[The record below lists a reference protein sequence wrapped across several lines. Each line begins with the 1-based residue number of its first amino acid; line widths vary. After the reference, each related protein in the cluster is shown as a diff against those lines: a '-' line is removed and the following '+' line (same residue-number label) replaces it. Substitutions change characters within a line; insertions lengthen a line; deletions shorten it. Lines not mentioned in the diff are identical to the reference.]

1 MGYLIRG
8 LLVGFAIAVPVGPI
22 GVLCIRRTLARGRLA
37 GLATGLGAASADAVY
52 GVIAAYGL
60 TLLTDWLVH
69 QQTWLQLVGGIFLC
83 YLGLRTL
90 SRLPTAVPVG
100 VDRSRAMSDFA
111 STFILT
117 LSNPL
122 TIFSFLA
129 VFAGL
134 GLSAKSGGY
143 GSAFSLVLGVFLG
156 SSAWWLFLSSAV
168 ALLRDRLGDASL
180 RWAQRVAGVM
190 LLGFGLAALV
200 GWALA
205 WR

>member
-1 MGYLIRG
+1 MEYLIRG
-8 LLVGFAIAVPVGPI
+8 LLAGFAIAAPVGPI

-37 GLATGLGAASADAVY
+37 GLATGLGAASADALY

-60 TLLTDWLVH
+60 TLLTEWLVC
-69 QQTWLQLVGGIFLC
+69 QQGWLQLVGGIFLC

-111 STFILT
+111 SAFMLT
-117 LSNPL
+117 LTNPL
-122 TIFSFLA
+122 TIFSFMA

-134 GLSAKSGGY
+134 GLSSKNDGPGA
-143 GSAFSLVLGVFLG
+143 AFSLVSGVFLG
-156 SSAWWLFLSSAV
+156 SSAWWLLLSGAV
-168 ALLRDRLGDASL
+168 ALLRDRLGDAPL
-180 RWAQRVAGVM
+180 RWVQRVAGVM
-190 LLGFGLAALV
+190 LLGFGLAALA